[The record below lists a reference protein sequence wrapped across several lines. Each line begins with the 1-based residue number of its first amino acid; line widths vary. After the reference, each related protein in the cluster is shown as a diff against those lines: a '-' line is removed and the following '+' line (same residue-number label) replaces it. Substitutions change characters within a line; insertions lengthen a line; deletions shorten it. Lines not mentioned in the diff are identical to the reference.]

1 MQRPEK
7 VWNTAGKLRT
17 TIQKIRNKRHSI
29 FGWSYLNLHSSGLLQ
44 IGFQF
49 ASYSWLKYLVAWDAL
64 ALLVVLLYIRKNTTQ
79 LSPRNSN
86 APSNSSNSSAFQY
99 TLILKQKL
107 HCLKVSYCSSSF
119 GRLKGLAAWRT
130 VVSWCSHLLWRHG
143 PLKIRA
149 YETWHPGGASGPC
162 SWVHWSYRQWSLLC
176 MDFISLLVWV
186 LSKVGTVLLIG
197 RQEYEDA
204 VWRHECKGY
213 ASSIQKVAWQMK
225 TCPPLAGEGGDRMPE
240 SNPSARN
247 QWTRTNIN
255 LNSIL
260 HNCLRLFPGL
270 GSLHDSEDCAVESEV
285 HPEDRWNGAHYS
297 FPAGRAD
304 EGRLTSEQRFG

>member
-1 MQRPEK
+1 M
-7 VWNTAGKLRT
+7 
-17 TIQKIRNKRHSI
+17 
-29 FGWSYLNLHSSGLLQ
+29 
-44 IGFQF
+44 
-49 ASYSWLKYLVAWDAL
+49 
-64 ALLVVLLYIRKNTTQ
+64 
-79 LSPRNSN
+79 
-86 APSNSSNSSAFQY
+86 
-99 TLILKQKL
+99 
-107 HCLKVSYCSSSF
+107 SYCSSSF

-176 MDFISLLVWV
+176 MDFISLPVWV

-225 TCPPLAGEGGDRMPE
+225 TCPPLAGEGGDRIPRIEPQRKKLMNEDKDKSKFHTPQLFE
-240 SNPSARN
+240 TISWFAKFAWFWRLCSGVRGTSRGSMKWSALFVSYWKSWRRPTYVRAAFWEVKPSN
-247 QWTRTNIN
+247 
-255 LNSIL
+255 LVK
-260 HNCLRLFPGL
+260 HL
-270 GSLHDSEDCAVESEV
+270 GHIWEFGEQKRHKLTCFDCI
-285 HPEDRWNGAHYS
+285 S
-297 FPAGRAD
+297 FKIS
-304 EGRLTSEQRFG
+304 T